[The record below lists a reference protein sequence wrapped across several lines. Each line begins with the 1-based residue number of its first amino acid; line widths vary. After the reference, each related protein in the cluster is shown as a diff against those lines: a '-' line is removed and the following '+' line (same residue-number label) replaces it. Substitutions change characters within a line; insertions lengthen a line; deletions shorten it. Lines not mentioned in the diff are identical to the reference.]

1 MPIVNL
7 PLHGPTNEGLNQW
20 KYVPNWKRIHRMS
33 WCSNNMEN
41 SCDGGAAPESAGHQI
56 AFCLHFNRHDAV
68 AVLAQ
73 IIMFMGQWGKDEWWK
88 LCILTGKYMK

>member
-1 MPIVNL
+1 
-7 PLHGPTNEGLNQW
+7 
-20 KYVPNWKRIHRMS
+20 
-33 WCSNNMEN
+33 MEN

-73 IIMFMGQWGKDEWWK
+73 IIMCMGRLGKDE
-88 LCILTGKYMK
+88 